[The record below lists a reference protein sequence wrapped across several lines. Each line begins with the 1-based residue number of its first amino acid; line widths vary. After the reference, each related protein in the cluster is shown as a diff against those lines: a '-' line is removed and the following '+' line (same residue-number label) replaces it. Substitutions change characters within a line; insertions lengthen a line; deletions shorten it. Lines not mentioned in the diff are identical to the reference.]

1 MDLLNAF
8 RIYRQVAHEQSFTRA
23 AERLNLVPSAVS
35 RQISELEKW
44 LGVRLINRTTRAL
57 HLTHEGHRYLEK
69 VEQIIAQVDDLSDM
83 RNDSQQVRG
92 RIRMTAPMM
101 MGQYVL
107 PELLA
112 SFRRQHPQVEISLN
126 LINRK
131 VDLIEEEVDLA
142 LRAGYLDDSSMVG
155 RSVGE
160 LAFKT
165 VASPDYLARCGTPLA
180 PAALSEHDCLINP
193 ALSSAR
199 RWRYQVDGK
208 PTLIKVNGSL
218 EANESLC
225 LRDFALQGLGIAL
238 LPALYVTR
246 GLEQGELVEVLADF
260 AMPPLPIHLLH
271 PSQRLIR
278 PAVRALADHLVE
290 ALRQQP
296 IDQLAI

>member
-8 RIYRQVAHEQSFTRA
+8 RIYQQVAHEQSFTRA

-57 HLTHEGHRYLEK
+57 HLTQEGHRYLEK

-83 RNDSQQVRG
+83 RDDSQQVRG

-107 PELLA
+107 PRLLA
-112 SFRRQHPQVEISLN
+112 DFRRRHPQVEVSLN

-142 LRAGYLDDSSMVG
+142 LRAGYLGDSNMVG
-155 RSVGE
+155 RSVGQ

-165 VASPDYLARCGTPLA
+165 VASPEYLARCGTPQT
-180 PAALSEHDCLINP
+180 PAELSEHECLVNP

-208 PTLIKVNGSL
+208 TTPIKVNGSL

-225 LRDFALQGLGIAL
+225 LLDFAIQGMGVVL
-238 LPALYVTR
+238 LPDLYVKR
-246 GLEQGELVEVLADF
+246 GLEQGTLVEVLADF
-260 AMPPLPIHLLH
+260 AMPPLPIHLLY
-271 PSQRLIR
+271 PTQRLVR
-278 PAVRALADHLVE
+278 PAVRALADHLVD

-296 IDQLAI
+296 IDSLAI